1 MLGIHPDNQVP
12 ELKDYNLYTSDPLL
26 QAAVQR
32 GGAPWRTQEL
42 ERQGAEYGAAD
53 TLRSAEEANTHL
65 PELHIYSPMGARID
79 EVRFHPA
86 WHQMMA
92 MARRNGIC
100 NLPMFDARPSAWVAY
115 GASIYMHCQ
124 VEAGSTCPSTMT
136 KASIPLL
143 RKNAPLWA
151 QLESRLAC
159 DEYDA
164 RDVVFLDKPA
174 LTIGMGMTEKQG
186 GSDLRT
192 NTTTAVA
199 AGSGAWGDEY
209 LINGHKWFFSAP
221 MCDGHLVLA
230 NALEGGLTCF
240 FVPRWRPDGTKN
252 GVHILRLKDKVGDRS
267 NGSGEV
273 EFHDAWGVRVGELGR
288 GIATTVEMASQTR
301 LDCALAGAGL
311 MRQALVQA
319 LHHAHHRFAFG
330 KALADQPAMTVLLA
344 DMALE
349 AQAALLLAMDLAER
363 HGSDEAADVA
373 WRRILTPAAKFWN
386 CKRSVAFTGEAME
399 VFGGNGYVETGP
411 MGRLFRQAP
420 VNSIWEGSGN
430 VMCLDVLR
438 AVSREPQ
445 AALQILQ
452 DLRARLGAEP
462 RVAARLDG
470 LQAALRDP
478 EQLARRARWF
488 AQELVLVAQAA
499 LMLRHASAQAA
510 AAFVASR
517 FGGDWGMVLGAN
529 CGTSDP
535 AALLREAWVE

>member
-1 MLGIHPDNQVP
+1 
-12 ELKDYNLYTSDPLL
+12 
-26 QAAVQR
+26 
-32 GGAPWRTQEL
+32 
-42 ERQGAEYGAAD
+42 
-53 TLRSAEEANTHL
+53 
-65 PELHIYSPMGARID
+65 
-79 EVRFHPA
+79 
-86 WHQMMA
+86 
-92 MARRNGIC
+92 
-100 NLPMFDARPSAWVAY
+100 
-115 GASIYMHCQ
+115 
-124 VEAGSTCPSTMT
+124 
-136 KASIPLL
+136 
-143 RKNAPLWA
+143 
-151 QLESRLAC
+151 
-159 DEYDA
+159 
-164 RDVVFLDKPA
+164 
-174 LTIGMGMTEKQG
+174 
-186 GSDLRT
+186 
-192 NTTTAVA
+192 
-199 AGSGAWGDEY
+199 
-209 LINGHKWFFSAP
+209 
-221 MCDGHLVLA
+221 
-230 NALEGGLTCF
+230 
-240 FVPRWRPDGTKN
+240 
-252 GVHILRLKDKVGDRS
+252 
-267 NGSGEV
+267 
-273 EFHDAWGVRVGELGR
+273 VGELGR

-319 LHHAHHRFAFG
+319 LHPARHRFAFG

-363 HGSDEAADVA
+363 HGSDEAADVT

-445 AALQILQ
+445 AALQLLQ
-452 DLRARLGAEP
+452 DLRAQLGAEP

-510 AAFVASR
+510 TAFVASR